1 MSPKFYNK
9 NAEALAQQ
17 YLSKSFEEVHKSWS
31 HLLPEII
38 ENPNARIL
46 DLGAGAGRDAKHLA
60 ELAEVKHSNKNNIQ
74 IYAVEPALDLA
85 EIGKQTT
92 KNLKIK
98 WLEDSLPALNIITQQ
113 EVSFDLILLSAV
125 WMHIPPSERA
135 RSLRKLANLLKP
147 GGKIVISLRHGQTE
161 DDYKT
166 RKMFD
171 VCADELKQLATDV
184 GLFTKLET
192 TKQTDELGRNHI
204 HWQTVVLQLPDDG
217 SGAFPFIRHVA
228 INDGKSATH
237 KLALLRILLRIADGH
252 AGAVL
257 RRESCPVSGERVI
270 LPMGLVALYWAHQYK
285 DLIDTHHLFQTP
297 NKSPNMGFMK
307 DSGWHKLTHRTAS
320 DYRIGNLFFG
330 EDAKAIH
337 SMLSACASNIKNMPC
352 KYITFPNQ
360 EPNSNNPVFEVNSK
374 TVKAKDSIFLDLQT
388 LEQWGE
394 FSVPESIWL
403 AFNRY
408 ACWIE
413 PVLVSEWVKTMAG
426 YKGNEQYSAP
436 ENQYYLQQA
445 LNWLEPK
452 RTTTEVRQRFE
463 QIKQQSPEIAQC
475 VWSAKTLTNKYAIDH
490 SMPFSRWPNNDLW
503 NLLPADSDINGQKSD
518 RLPTEHK
525 LLASKERIQH
535 WWREAWLNPVQSND
549 SNTAFT
555 SPNAEPASTHKNEV
569 NDMTA
574 GYAISNKLFTAPLPT
589 TTTNQI
595 ENSQQERFFAEAN
608 IALPGLNSD
617 NDSIDDLF
625 EALVM
630 QRGRLKE
637 MQQLREW

>member
-1 MSPKFYNK
+1 
-9 NAEALAQQ
+9 
-17 YLSKSFEEVHKSWS
+17 
-31 HLLPEII
+31 
-38 ENPNARIL
+38 
-46 DLGAGAGRDAKHLA
+46 
-60 ELAEVKHSNKNNIQ
+60 
-74 IYAVEPALDLA
+74 
-85 EIGKQTT
+85 
-92 KNLKIK
+92 
-98 WLEDSLPALNIITQQ
+98 
-113 EVSFDLILLSAV
+113 
-125 WMHIPPSERA
+125 
-135 RSLRKLANLLKP
+135 
-147 GGKIVISLRHGQTE
+147 
-161 DDYKT
+161 
-166 RKMFD
+166 
-171 VCADELKQLATDV
+171 
-184 GLFTKLET
+184 
-192 TKQTDELGRNHI
+192 
-204 HWQTVVLQLPDDG
+204 
-217 SGAFPFIRHVA
+217 
-228 INDGKSATH
+228 
-237 KLALLRILLRIADGH
+237 
-252 AGAVL
+252 
-257 RRESCPVSGERVI
+257 
-270 LPMGLVALYWAHQYK
+270 MGLVALYWAHQYK

-307 DSGWHKLTHRTAS
+307 DNGWHQLTHRTAS
-320 DYRIGNLFFG
+320 DYRIGNLFIG

-337 SMLSACASNIKNMPC
+337 SMLSACVSNIKTMPC

-374 TVKAKDSIFLDLQT
+374 TVKAKDSIFLDLKT

-413 PVLVSEWVKTMAG
+413 PVLVSEWVKTMAS
-426 YKGNEQYSAP
+426 YKGNEQYAAP

-463 QIKQQSPEIAQC
+463 QLKHQSPEIAQC
-475 VWSAKTLTNKYAIDH
+475 VWSAKSLAKKYEIDH

-503 NLLPADSDINGQKSD
+503 NLLPADSDINGQKRD

-535 WWREAWLNPVQSND
+535 WWQEAWLNPAKNNN

-555 SPNAEPASTHKNEV
+555 SPKAEPATTHKNEV
-569 NDMTA
+569 NDMSA
-574 GYAISNKLFTAPLPT
+574 GYAISIKLFTEPLEATPT
-589 TTTNQI
+589 SQI
-595 ENSQQERFFAEAN
+595 ENSQQKRFFAEAN